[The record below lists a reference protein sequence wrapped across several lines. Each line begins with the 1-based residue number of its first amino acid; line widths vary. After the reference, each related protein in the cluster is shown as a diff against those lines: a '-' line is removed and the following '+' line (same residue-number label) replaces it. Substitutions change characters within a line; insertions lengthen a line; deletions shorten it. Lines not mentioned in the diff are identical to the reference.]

1 MSKKLQQN
9 GLFESSR
16 MMLPEHREAYILH
29 QEQLAPRTRP
39 SLDAQAADEM
49 SQLLSNSM
57 VLGDRVTI
65 TLFHEHDD
73 VCFTGRVLRLDRP
86 ARTLKLLTDDGSRD
100 LQMNLITGVTPAGEW
115 MDE

>member
-29 QEQLAPRTRP
+29 QEQLAPRARP
-39 SLDAQAADEM
+39 SLDAQAAEEI
-49 SQLLSNSM
+49 SRLLSSSM

-73 VCFTGRVLRLDRP
+73 TAYTGRVLRLDLP
-86 ARTLKLLTDDGSRD
+86 SRTLRLLTADGVRD
-100 LQMNLITGVTPAGEW
+100 LPMNLITGAAPAGEW

>member
-39 SLDAQAADEM
+39 SLDSQAAEEM
-49 SQLLSNSM
+49 SRLLSDSM
-57 VLGDRVTI
+57 VLGDIITI
-65 TLFHEHDD
+65 TLFHEYDD
-73 VCFTGRVLRLDRP
+73 IRITGQVLRMNRP
-86 ARTLKLLTDDGSRD
+86 ARTLKLLTDNGTRD
-100 LQMNLITGVTPAGEW
+100 IQMNLITDVTLAS
-115 MDE
+115 D

>member
-29 QEQLAPRTRP
+29 QEHLSPRTRP

-49 SQLLSNSM
+49 SRLLSNSM
-57 VLGDRVTI
+57 VLGDCVTI

-73 VCFTGRVLRLDRP
+73 VSYTGCVLRLDRP
-86 ARTLKLLTDDGSRD
+86 ARTLRLLTKDGTRD
-100 LQMNLITGVTPAGEW
+100 LQMNLITDVTPAGEW

>member
-39 SLDAQAADEM
+39 SLDAQAAEEM
-49 SQLLSNSM
+49 SRLLSNSM
-57 VLGDRVTI
+57 VLGDQITI
-65 TLFHEHDD
+65 SLFHEHDD
-73 VCFTGRVLRLDRP
+73 ICYTGRVLKLDRP
-86 ARTLKLLTDDGSRD
+86 ARTLRLLTADGTRD

-115 MDE
+115 LDE

>member
-49 SQLLSNSM
+49 SRLLSNSM
-57 VLGDRVTI
+57 VLGDRITI

-73 VCFTGRVLRLDRP
+73 VSYTGRVLRLDRP
-86 ARTLKLLTDDGSRD
+86 ARTLRLLTDDGNRD
-100 LQMNLITGVTPAGEW
+100 LQMNLIIGVTPAGEW

>member
-39 SLDAQAADEM
+39 SLDAQAAEEM
-49 SQLLSNSM
+49 SRLLSNSM
-57 VLGDRVTI
+57 MLGDVVTI

-73 VCFTGRVLRLDRP
+73 IRFTGQVLKLDSAVRTLRL
-86 ARTLKLLTDDGSRD
+86 RTSNGTRD
-100 LQMNLITGVTPAGEW
+100 VQMNLITNVTLANE
-115 MDE
+115 

>member
-1 MSKKLQQN
+1 
-9 GLFESSR
+9 

-39 SLDAQAADEM
+39 SWMPRPQTKCR
-49 SQLLSNSM
+49 LLSNSM
-57 VLGDRVTI
+57 VLGDRITI

-73 VCFTGRVLRLDRP
+73 VSYTGRVLRLDRP
-86 ARTLKLLTDDGSRD
+86 ARTLRLLTDEGNRD

>member
-9 GLFESSR
+9 GIFESSR

-39 SLDAQAADEM
+39 SLDAQAAEEM
-49 SQLLSNSM
+49 SRLLSNSM
-57 VLGDRVTI
+57 MLGDIVTI

-73 VCFTGRVLRLDRP
+73 IRYTGQVLRLDRP
-86 ARTLKLLTDDGSRD
+86 ARTLRLRMEDGSRD
-100 LQMNLITGVTPAGEW
+100 IQMNLITEVAQAN
-115 MDE
+115 D

>member
-39 SLDAQAADEM
+39 SLDAQAAEEM
-49 SQLLSNSM
+49 SRLLSNSM
-57 VLGDRVTI
+57 VLGDRITI
-65 TLFHEHDD
+65 TLFHEYEDISY
-73 VCFTGRVLRLDRP
+73 TGRVLKLNRP
-86 ARTLKLLTDDGSRD
+86 ARTLKLLTNDGSRNI
-100 LQMNLITGVTPAGEW
+100 QMNLITGVTLAGEW

>member
-39 SLDAQAADEM
+39 SLDAQAAEEM
-49 SQLLSNSM
+49 SRLLSNSM
-57 VLGDRVTI
+57 MLGDAVTI

-73 VCFTGRVLRLDRP
+73 ARFTGQVLKLDPTVRTLRL
-86 ARTLKLLTDDGSRD
+86 LTSNGTRD
-100 LQMNLITGVTPAGEW
+100 VQMNLITNVTLANE
-115 MDE
+115 

>member
-39 SLDAQAADEM
+39 SLDAQAAEEM
-49 SQLLSNSM
+49 SRLLSNSM
-57 VLGDRVTI
+57 MLGDALTI
-65 TLFHEHDD
+65 GLFHEHDD
-73 VCFTGRVLRLDRP
+73 IRYTGQVLKLDP
-86 ARTLKLLTDDGSRD
+86 SARTLRLLTKNGTRD
-100 LQMNLITGVTPAGEW
+100 IQMNLITNVELAN
-115 MDE
+115 D